1 MSKDYYKIL
10 GVEKNATQ
18 DEIKKAFKKLA
29 MQHHPDRPGG
39 DEKKFKEINEAFQVL
54 GDNDKRAKFDQ
65 FGSDF
70 EQQGGW
76 GQAGGSWEDIMNAFR
91 QQGGFSAKG
100 GPASGWNFNM
110 GGADFGDI
118 FGDFFSAQGGPASG
132 WGGGGSRRGRRRSQG
147 RDIQVDVEIDF
158 KEASF
163 GVEKELSLRKQSA
176 CDVCSGSG
184 NEPGSKMET
193 CGTCH
198 GRGQVVQ
205 VQRTFLGAMQTV
217 AACPNCEGR
226 GQHSSKKCKHCGG
239 DGVIAKT
246 SDIKVKI
253 PAGIDNGQS
262 IRLSGH
268 GEVAPHGG
276 GAGDLYVQV
285 HIRPQKQW
293 HREGFDVYTDNEIN
307 FTQAVLGDK
316 IDVETI
322 DGVIKVV
329 IPEGT
334 ESGQLI
340 RLKGHG
346 IQHLER
352 SGRGDHYVRI
362 KIRVPKRVSR
372 DVRKMLEELRGE
384 L

>member
-10 GVEKNATQ
+10 GVEKNATT

-76 GQAGGSWEDIMNAFR
+76 SQAGGSWEDIMNAFR
-91 QQGGFSAKG
+91 QQGGG
-100 GPASGWNFNM
+100 GGQGFNFDF
-110 GGADFGDI
+110 GGGGLGDI
-118 FGDFFSAQGGPASG
+118 FGDFFGGNS
-132 WGGGGSRRGRRRSQG
+132 GSRRGGRRAQG

-163 GVEKELSLRKQSA
+163 GVEKEISLRKQSA
-176 CDVCSGSG
+176 CDVCGGSG
-184 NEPGSKMET
+184 NEPGSKLET
-193 CGTCH
+193 CGACH

-217 AACPNCEGR
+217 ATCPNCQGR

-239 DGVIAKT
+239 DGVVAKT
-246 SDIKVKI
+246 SDMKVKI

-268 GEVAPHGG
+268 GEAVPHGG

-285 HIRPQKQW
+285 HIRPQKLW

-307 FTQAVLGDK
+307 FAQAVLGDK

-329 IPEGT
+329 VPEGT

-340 RLKGHG
+340 RLRGHG
-346 IQHLER
+346 IQHLEH
-352 SGRGDHYVRI
+352 SGRGDHYVRV
-362 KIRVPKRVSR
+362 KIRVPRRVNK
-372 DVRKMLEELRGE
+372 DVRKKLEEIKSDL
-384 L
+384 

>member
-10 GVEKNATQ
+10 GVEKNATT

-91 QQGGFSAKG
+91 QG
-100 GPASGWNFNM
+100 N
-110 GGADFGDI
+110 
-118 FGDFFSAQGGPASG
+118 FSAQGGPASG
-132 WGGGGSRRGRRRSQG
+132 WDFGGGGLGDIFGDFFGGGSRRGGRRAQG

-158 KEASF
+158 KEAAF
-163 GVEKELSLRKQSA
+163 GVEKEISLRKQSA
-176 CDVCSGSG
+176 CDVCGGSG
-184 NEPGSKMET
+184 NEPGSKLET

-217 AACPNCEGR
+217 ATCPNCQGR

-239 DGVIAKT
+239 DGVMAKN

-268 GEVAPHGG
+268 GEAAPHGG

-285 HIRPQKQW
+285 HIRPQKLW

-307 FTQAVLGDK
+307 FAQAVLGDK

-329 IPEGT
+329 VPEGT

-340 RLKGHG
+340 RLRGHG
-346 IQHLER
+346 IQHLEH
-352 SGRGDHYVRI
+352 SGRGDHYVRV
-362 KIRVPKRVSR
+362 KIRVPRRVSR
-372 DVRKMLEELRGE
+372 GVRKMLEEMKNE

>member
-18 DEIKKAFKKLA
+18 DELKKAFKKLA

-54 GDNDKRAKFDQ
+54 GDAEKRKKFDQ

-76 GQAGGSWEDIMNAFR
+76 GGAGGSWEDVMNAFR
-91 QQGGFSAKG
+91 QQQGGAGQGGFSF
-100 GPASGWNFNM
+100 NF
-110 GGADFGDI
+110 GGADFGDLFGG
-118 FGDFFSAQGGPASG
+118 FGDLF
-132 WGGGGSRRGRRRSQG
+132 GGGSSRRNGHSSRG

-158 KEASF
+158 KEAAF
-163 GVEKELSLRKQSA
+163 GIEKELSLRKQSK
-176 CDVCSGSG
+176 CDVCNGSG
-184 NEPGSKMET
+184 GEPGSKKET
-193 CGTCH
+193 CGICH
-198 GRGQVVQ
+198 GQGQVTQ

-217 AACPNCEGR
+217 VTCSACNGR
-226 GQHSSKKCKHCGG
+226 GEKSSKICKHCGG
-239 DGVIAKT
+239 DGILAKT
-246 SDIKVKI
+246 SSINIKI
-253 PAGIDNGQS
+253 PAGIDDGQS

-268 GEVAPHGG
+268 GEAAPHGG
-276 GAGDLYVQV
+276 QSGDLYVQAHV
-285 HIRPQKQW
+285 RPQKVF

-316 IDVETI
+316 IEVETI
-322 DGVIKVV
+322 DGQIRVAV
-329 IPEGT
+329 PEGT

-340 RLKGHG
+340 RLKGRG
-346 IQHLER
+346 IFYLGR
-352 SGRGDHYVRI
+352 SGRGDHYVKI
-362 KIRVPKRVSR
+362 KIRIPRRVSR
-372 DVRKMLEELRGE
+372 KVRKTLEELKSE